1 MPSPMLVDLAHTAV
15 HTKMDLLPTELLRQ
29 IFILIADDG
38 SNSLLAICK
47 VNRRLHR
54 FPPTISRLDKASIVK
69 ELSRHV
75 ERPDPVLVQSIRL
88 GIPDALCVFLILL
101 AVNLEHLDVAIPSD
115 GGTLEIIQCLAKT
128 AETGTLTSWTFQRLQ
143 RVSLKGD
150 STTRYADGQQIAPV
164 LRLPHLVT
172 LRLARL
178 SLEHLHQAPEG
189 RGVGEHFPRG
199 TSPLERLI
207 ITKCRVTSL
216 GLTVLTSACKS
227 LKYLDLTWYRG
238 LGKLLQPGRELLS
251 ALPPSLESIKLGDN
265 NPDFKTDQW
274 LAFHEY
280 IMEDA
285 VPFTCL
291 KEINMWDIPI
301 NPAAAGAFS
310 DGILPEVWK

>member
-1 MPSPMLVDLAHTAV
+1 MLVDLAHTAV

-29 IFILIADDG
+29 IFILIAEDG

-47 VNRRLHR
+47 VNRRLHRIASPLLVRSWRYDRRTDLGGFILYLLRHPEVHTEIRELKLRSVLKENAWSRIWEPWDAPMSTCPSPTR

-101 AVNLEHLDVAIPSD
+101 TVNLEHLDVAIPSD

-150 STTRYADGQQIAPV
+150 STIRYADGQQIAPV
-164 LRLPHLVT
+164 LLLPHLVK

-178 SLEHLHQAPEG
+178 SLEHLDQVPEG

-216 GLTVLTSACKS
+216 GLTVLTSTCES
-227 LKYLDLTWYRG
+227 LKHLDLTWYR
-238 LGKLLQPGRELLS
+238 
-251 ALPPSLESIKLGDN
+251 D
-265 NPDFKTDQW
+265 
-274 LAFHEY
+274 
-280 IMEDA
+280 
-285 VPFTCL
+285 
-291 KEINMWDIPI
+291 
-301 NPAAAGAFS
+301 
-310 DGILPEVWK
+310 